1 MQAKKLRQLLNK
13 KGIIMAVGAHD
24 VWSARLIEM
33 AGFPAVFMTGYGA
46 SASLLGQPDI
56 GLLTMSEMADQARR
70 MAAAIDIPILADAD
84 TGYGGVLNVVR
95 TVKEYENAG
104 IAAIQMEDQVI
115 PKRCGHM
122 EGKQVVAKA
131 EMVAKIKAATYAR
144 RSEDFAIIARTDAR
158 AIHGLEDALERAQA
172 YAEAGADIIFVEAPQ
187 SIAEMEKIAQV
198 IKKPLM
204 ANMVEGGKTPFL
216 TGKQLEDMGYKI
228 SHYPDSTIFTVT
240 KAIREMLAAFKQAD
254 TTLVYEQNM
263 TTFTEFNE
271 LLGLT
276 KAREL
281 EKTLAGNQ

>member
-1 MQAKKLRQLLNK
+1 MQAKKLRQLLNQ

-24 VWSARLIEM
+24 AWSARLIEM

-56 GLLTMSEMADQARR
+56 GLLSMSEMADQARR

-95 TVKEYENAG
+95 TVREYENAG

-122 EGKQVVAKA
+122 EGKQVIPKE
-131 EMVAKIKAATYAR
+131 EMVAKIRAAVYAR
-144 RSEDFAIIARTDAR
+144 KSEDFSIIARTDAR
-158 AIHGLEDALERAQA
+158 AINGLDDALERAQA
-172 YAEAGADIIFVEAPQ
+172 YADAGADIIFIEAPQ
-187 SIAEMEKIAQV
+187 SIDEMKKIGQV

-216 TGKQLEDMGYKI
+216 TGKELEDMGYKI
-228 SHYPDSTIFTVT
+228 SHYPDSTIFTMT
-240 KAIREMLAAFKQAD
+240 KAIRDMLAAFSKAD

-271 LLGLT
+271 LVGLS
-276 KAREL
+276 KVRKL
-281 EKTLAGNQ
+281 EKTFSKEC